1 MKYIYKNRTLL
12 ASILLLLLSAT
23 SCENFLEAPLPPDKI
38 TTDKVFGA
46 KGTIE
51 MAMLGVYNKATAFYG
66 QGAMVQTT
74 EELADNLNYN
84 PPTNIDVLANSE
96 YDASNSESLSGL
108 WSAPYDVIYQA
119 NTMLQS
125 LPEETANLSDAQT
138 DQYMAENLFLRALM
152 YFELVRLYGDV
163 PLVLNPDPSVSK
175 SLARSPKAEVYT
187 SVIADLK
194 DAMNRLPE
202 TNISGLDARRCSNKY
217 VAEALLARIYLF
229 MGDYANAETAATNV
243 INSGNYSIETDLT
256 GVLMR
261 RSSEIIFAMDGNMRD
276 APNSCF
282 YYSFYG
288 MPPFYQDWPEAYAWE
303 YSGWGCLTQS
313 AIDEFEADDQ
323 RFATLYSYSA
333 EENVFT
339 LKYPYSLFYQ
349 EMADADP
356 QDFCVL
362 RLSEMHL
369 IRAEAKARKSSPD
382 LAGAAADLNLIRDL
396 HGGLP
401 ETTAN
406 SQAEMLAALEH
417 ENRVE
422 FMCEAHRWYDLVR
435 TNRADAV
442 LSQLDYKTGWSA
454 HKVLMPIP
462 AKELINNPNLTPNPG
477 Y

>member
-1 MKYIYKNRTLL
+1 MKQIYKTRALL
-12 ASILLLLLSAT
+12 TALMLLLLSVT

-46 KGTIE
+46 KTTIE
-51 MAMLGVYNKATAFYG
+51 MAMLGVYSKTSVYYG
-66 QGAMVQTT
+66 GGRFVQDM

-84 PPTNIDVLANSE
+84 PPTNIDVIANSE
-96 YDASNSESLSGL
+96 YDASNSEGLSSL
-108 WSAPYDVIYQA
+108 WSMPYAAINQA
-119 NTMLQS
+119 NLMLQS
-125 LPEETANLSDAQT
+125 LPEETANLTDAET

-152 YFELVRLYGDV
+152 YFELVRMYGDV
-163 PLVLNPDPSVSK
+163 PLIMDPDPLESQ
-175 SLARSPKAEVYT
+175 SLARTPKTEVYAAI
-187 SVIADLK
+187 IADLK
-194 DAMNRLPE
+194 DVMTRLPE
-202 TNISGLDARRCSNKY
+202 TNISGLDARRCANKY

-256 GVLMR
+256 GVIMR
-261 RSSEIIFAMDGNMRD
+261 RSSEIIFSMDGPMID
-276 APNSCF
+276 APNACW
-282 YYSFYG
+282 YYPFYG
-288 MPPFYQDWPEAYAWE
+288 MPLFYQDWPEAYAWD
-303 YSGWGCLTQS
+303 YSGWGCLTQT

-323 RFATLYSYSA
+323 RFATLFTYSA

-339 LKYPYSLFYQ
+339 LKYPYSMFYQ

-369 IRAEAKARKSSPD
+369 IRAEAKARKTSPD

-401 ETTAN
+401 ETTATT
-406 SQAEMLAALEH
+406 QAEMLEALEH

-422 FMCEAHRWYDLVR
+422 FMCEGHRWFDLIR

>member
-1 MKYIYKNRTLL
+1 MKQIYKSRALL
-12 ASILLLLLSAT
+12 AAILLLLISAT

-46 KGTIE
+46 QGTIE
-51 MAMLGVYNKATAFYG
+51 LAMLGVYSKTSIFYG
-66 QGAMVQTT
+66 EGRFVQVT
-74 EELADNLNYN
+74 EEFADNLNYN
-84 PPTNIDVLANSE
+84 PPTNIDVMANSE
-96 YDASNSESLSGL
+96 YDASNSESLSAL
-108 WSAPYDVIYQA
+108 WSAPYAVIFQA
-119 NTMLQS
+119 NTMLKN
-125 LPEETANLSDAQT
+125 LPEETANLSEDEMNQYTAQ
-138 DQYMAENLFLRALM
+138 NLFLRALM
-152 YFELVRLYGDV
+152 YFELVRFYGDV
-163 PLVLNPDPSVSK
+163 PLILNPDPAESQ
-175 SLARSPKAEVYT
+175 SLARTPKAEVMAT
-187 SVIADLK
+187 VIADLK
-194 DAMNRLPE
+194 NAMDMLPE
-202 TNISGLDARRCSNKY
+202 TNISGLDARRCANKY

-256 GVLMR
+256 GVIMR
-261 RSSEIIFAMDGNMRD
+261 RSSEIIFSLDGTMRD
-276 APNSCF
+276 MPNACF
-282 YYSFYG
+282 YYPFYG
-288 MPPFYQDWPEAYAWE
+288 MPMFYQDWPEAYAWD
-303 YSGWGCLTQS
+303 YSGWGCLTQT

-323 RFATLYSYSA
+323 RFATLFTYSA
-333 EENVFT
+333 EENVFA
-339 LKYPYSLFYQ
+339 LKYPYSGFYQ

-369 IRAEAKARKSSPD
+369 IRAEAKARKTSPD
-382 LAGAAADLNLIRDL
+382 LAGAATDLNLIRTL

-401 ETTAN
+401 ETTATT
-406 SQAEMLAALEH
+406 QAEILAALEH

-422 FMCEAHRWYDLVR
+422 FMCEGHRWFDLIR

-454 HKVLMPIP
+454 HKVLMPMP